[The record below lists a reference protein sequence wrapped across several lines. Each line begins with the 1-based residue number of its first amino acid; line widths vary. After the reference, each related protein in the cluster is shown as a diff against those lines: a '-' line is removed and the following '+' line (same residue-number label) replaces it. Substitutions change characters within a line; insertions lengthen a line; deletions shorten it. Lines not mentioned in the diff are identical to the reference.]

1 MFTTFLRPARAPDQ
15 PAFGTEAGAVG
26 TVDLLAGYYLCK
38 KKGLVPQEV
47 TPFQRTLMQG
57 GTYNRSSTQF
67 HGTPNQRGAAMDR
80 GFMYAMDG
88 KSLQEAAR
96 DGAEYVLRLLQ

>member
-1 MFTTFLRPARAPDQ
+1 LQYFSHYNDKLKGPTAASRELHA
-15 PAFGTEAGAVG
+15 
-26 TVDLLAGYYLCK
+26 DLLAGYYLCK